1 MPTTWFICPYK
12 RRDYNNQIG
21 RYCAMDDFTPQIIAD
36 GGSWSESEVLG
47 NRAIVKV
54 NADAS
59 TLSLIAGTTGFK
71 RLPKDLLNSPL
82 SDLTANQKQ
91 ALRDEMLD
99 MGYTEGQITARFGS
113 ELGNFILKDVLEF
126 MATRRLKP
134 RYDSGTDT
142 IILDGAVQPVKSIE
156 RVDRE
161 VL

>member
-71 RLPKDLLNSPL
+71 RLPKDLLNSSL
-82 SDLTANQKQ
+82 SDLTAGQKQ
-91 ALRDEMLD
+91 ALRDEVLD
-99 MGYTEGQITARFGS
+99 MGYTIS
-113 ELGNFILKDVLEF
+113 EINDAFPNDLGTYTLKQVLQF

-134 RYDSGTDT
+134 RYDGGTDT
-142 IILDGAVQPVKSIE
+142 IILDGA
-156 RVDRE
+156 E
-161 VL
+161 VVPKDIDKADSEVV